1 MHFGYTLQVNR
12 RVVEMDQ
19 VEKVIVWDVRNE
31 LTGMLV
37 TPNQSLHAE
46 EMHKRIVTLPSDARL
61 FALSGLSV
69 FIRPWGQGI
78 AFNDMQVRRGAP
90 MVVYVTPDLSYL
102 HWAAR
107 IEKIDKAKPVRG
119 TITLAGNA
127 DPVIQCAG
135 VLSALNKPVDVN
147 QLGEPDEKNG
157 WIIKG
162 KAAFRTM
169 QDGLCP
175 VVFQAV
181 ADNIK
186 IRWSAITQSRADE

>member
-1 MHFGYTLQVNR
+1 
-12 RVVEMDQ
+12 MDQ
-19 VEKVIVWDVRNE
+19 VERVIVWDARGE
-31 LTGMLV
+31 MTGMLV
-37 TPNQSLHAE
+37 KPNQALHTE
-46 EMHKRIVTLPSDARL
+46 EMHKRMVALPSDARL

-69 FIRPWGQGI
+69 FIRPWGSGVE
-78 AFNDMQVRRGAP
+78 FTDMQVCRGAP
-90 MVVYVTPDLSYL
+90 MVVYVTPDLPYL

-119 TITLAGNA
+119 AITLASNA
-127 DPVIQCAG
+127 DPVIQSAG
-135 VLSALNKPVDVN
+135 VLSALNKPVDVT
-147 QLGEPDEKNG
+147 QLGESDEKGG
-157 WIIKG
+157 WVIKG

-175 VVFQAV
+175 VIFQAV